1 LTARNSPHDRKRV
14 NVRKHRKVREERR
27 ICPSPRV
34 WHANAKFTLPEARRL
49 LCVSSR
55 HVRRPA
61 TVGERTTQ
69 DMDEQ
74 TFHNK
79 FNELMSKI
87 KELPDSERGR
97 MEELAEETKE
107 RRERIQQSVTE
118 LQESLDYLRLSVK
131 YLVFDLE
138 ATRRENAYL
147 RKLVEQSNRD
157 SNTRNSQNPRSRR
170 NPRKNV
176 EREDDN
182 FLEDDGSSGAD

>member
-1 LTARNSPHDRKRV
+1 M
-14 NVRKHRKVREERR
+14 
-27 ICPSPRV
+27 
-34 WHANAKFTLPEARRL
+34 
-49 LCVSSR
+49 
-55 HVRRPA
+55 
-61 TVGERTTQ
+61 VGERTTS

-87 KELPDSERGR
+87 KELPDTERGR

-157 SNTRNSQNPRSRR
+157 GTRRDAPRNPRGPGNTGNPRPPR

-176 EREDDN
+176 DQPNDN
-182 FLEDDGSSGAD
+182 FLEDNGSSGAD